1 MWRDVIGLALAA
13 TLLLISKT
21 AADTLG
27 QHPEPTLSEPQPA
40 HLAPLQEKP

>member
-27 QHPEPTLSEPQPA
+27 ESKVPTLSKPEPI
-40 HLAPLQEKP
+40 HFVPLQ

>member
-27 QHPEPTLSEPQPA
+27 QNQEPTLGEPEPTYSV
-40 HLAPLQEKP
+40 PLQ

>member
-1 MWRDVIGLALAA
+1 MWKDVIGLALAG

-27 QHPEPTLSEPQPA
+27 QSQEPTLGQVKPA
-40 HLAPLQEKP
+40 GPAPSLSP

>member
-27 QHPEPTLSEPQPA
+27 QNQEPALAKPEPTYSV
-40 HLAPLQEKP
+40 PLQ

>member
-27 QHPEPTLSEPQPA
+27 ESQVPTLSEPEPI
-40 HLAPLQEKP
+40 HFVPLQ